1 MALKIK
7 LHESNN
13 TNLVYTI
20 SSVVGY
26 NTDKASNDESIVY
39 GGHIKGTIPYGKE
52 FESPEELVD
61 YLFSKLKWN
70 PSKASVNMTSTEDD
84 MSIKISFESPTT
96 LFTDVFVVT
105 AYRKVPATGAEIEQA
120 FQKIV

>member
-13 TNLVYTI
+13 PNMVYTI

-26 NTDKASNDESIVY
+26 NTDKASNSEATVY
-39 GGHIKGTIPYGKE
+39 GGHIKGSIPYGKE
-52 FESPEELVD
+52 FESPDELMD
-61 YLFSKLKWN
+61 YLFSKLKLN
-70 PSKASVNMTSTEDD
+70 PSKASVNMTPTEND
-84 MSIKISFESPTT
+84 MSIKVSFESPTT

-105 AYRKVPATGAEIEQA
+105 AYRKVPATGVEIEQA
-120 FQKIV
+120 FHKIV